1 MKHALSLLPFSLT
14 FFGAF
19 AAASLMSA
27 ADTPAP
33 KTLLGSTVFDWAKLQ
48 RRVTPNGERR
58 DVANNPT
65 ATLATFE
72 SHITTL
78 NPGQASHAPHRHPQ
92 EELIILR
99 EGTVEIHINGETQR
113 AGAGSTFF
121 YASNDA
127 HAVRNVG
134 EKPATYWVIN
144 LATVATYSADALA
157 AGASK
162 ANRLRSQ
169 VFDWEKLAV
178 KPTKIGEQRP
188 VLNGPTVTLENLES
202 HITTVNA
209 GQASHA
215 PHRHPDE
222 EVILIKEGTLE
233 VTINGAA
240 QRAGPGS
247 MFFFGSNDLHGMRN
261 VGDSR
266 ATYHVIRMVTAATP
280 KGDASKK

>member
-1 MKHALSLLPFSLT
+1 MKPALRLLPSFLV

-19 AAASLMSA
+19 PAAPLMSA
-27 ADTPAP
+27 ADARAS
-33 KTLLGSTVFDWAKLQ
+33 KSLLGSTVFDWAALQ

-78 NPGQASHAPHRHPQ
+78 NPGQASHPPHRHPQ

-99 EGTVEIHINGETQR
+99 EGTVEIHINGDTQR

-144 LATVATYSADALA
+144 LATAATHSFDALA

-162 ANRLRSQ
+162 PNRVRSQ
-169 VFDWEKLAV
+169 VFDVEKLVA
-178 KPTKIGEQRP
+178 KPTKTGEQRA
-188 VLNGPTVTLENLES
+188 VLNGPTVTLTNLES
-202 HITTVNA
+202 HITSVNA
-209 GQASHA
+209 GEASHPA
-215 PHRHPDE
+215 HRHPDE
-222 EVILIKEGTLE
+222 EIILVREGTLE

-247 MFFFGSNDLHGMRN
+247 VVLFGSNDLHGMRN

-266 ATYHVIRMVTAATP
+266 ATYHVIRIVTAATP
-280 KGDASKK
+280 KADATKK